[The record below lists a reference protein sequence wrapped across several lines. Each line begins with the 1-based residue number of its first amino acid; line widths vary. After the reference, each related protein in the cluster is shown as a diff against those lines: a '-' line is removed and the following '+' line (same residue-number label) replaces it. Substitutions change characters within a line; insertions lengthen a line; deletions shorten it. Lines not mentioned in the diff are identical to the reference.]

1 MLAHSDK
8 PTILIVE
15 DEVGPRNALQIILRP
30 FYNLHSVDNG
40 HEALRVLQDHT
51 IDLVTLDVKLPDQ
64 SGLEVLKHV
73 KSQHPDIEVVV
84 ITGYG
89 SLRSAMDA
97 TRSGAAAYLLKPFN
111 VTELLA
117 IINQTLAKKQRLEH
131 LRQWLRSSESLWVS
145 ERDSAAAWNRL
156 IDHYQELRPK
166 TKHELPTPDYSAFAP
181 LLSELLEA
189 YSRDM
194 FNHAN
199 RTSFYAG
206 LMGKQL
212 DFTETE
218 CKALVLGAFL
228 HDIGRLA
235 CGKLSQPIPA
245 QKEEGYK
252 HHPEI
257 GARMILPLRLPAE
270 VGQIILY
277 HQEHYDGSGY
287 PYGLQGEGIPLSA
300 RVVAIAEA
308 FDHLTGEHPSRH
320 ACSVDDAVVQIQRQA
335 FKRFDPILTKL
346 LERVAGECVPS
357 LPDLAASS
365 RQVIPD
371 RY

>member
-1 MLAHSDK
+1 MPAHSHK
-8 PTILIVE
+8 PTVLIVE

-51 IDLVTLDVKLPDQ
+51 IDLITLDIKLPDQ
-64 SGLEVLKHV
+64 SGLAVLKYV
-73 KSQHPDIEVVV
+73 KSQHRDIEVVV

-89 SLRSAMDA
+89 SLQSAMDA
-97 TRSGAAAYLLKPFN
+97 TRFGAAAYLLKPFN

-117 IINQTLAKKQRLEH
+117 IIDRTLAKKQRLEH
-131 LRQWLRSSESLWVS
+131 LRHWLSRSKSLWGS
-145 ERDSAAAWNRL
+145 ELDSDTAWKHL
-156 IDHYQELRPK
+156 IAQYQGLRTK
-166 TKHELPTPDYSAFAP
+166 TKHEPTTPDYQELTP

-189 YSRDM
+189 SHRDM
-194 FNHAN
+194 FQHAN

-212 DFTETE
+212 RLTDVES
-218 CKALVLGAFL
+218 KSLALGAFL

-235 CGKLSQPIPA
+235 TSPHLMPSHRR
-245 QKEEGYK
+245 EEGK
-252 HHPEI
+252 EHPEI

-277 HQEHYDGSGY
+277 HHECYDGSGY
-287 PYGLQGEGIPLSA
+287 PYGLQGEGIPLLA

-308 FDHLTGEHPSRH
+308 FDHLTGEHPCRVAS
-320 ACSVDDAVVQIQRQA
+320 SVDDAVLQIQRQA
-335 FKRFDPILTKL
+335 STRFDTSLTQL
-346 LERVAGECVPS
+346 LGRVAGECAPS
-357 LPDLAASS
+357 LPNLAASS
-365 RQVIPD
+365 KQVISD
-371 RY
+371 R

>member
-1 MLAHSDK
+1 MPAHSHK
-8 PTILIVE
+8 PTVLIVE

-51 IDLVTLDVKLPDQ
+51 IDLITLDIKLPDQ
-64 SGLEVLKHV
+64 SGLAVLKYV
-73 KSQHPDIEVVV
+73 KSQHRDIEVVV

-89 SLRSAMDA
+89 SLQSAMDA
-97 TRSGAAAYLLKPFN
+97 TRFGAAAYLLKPFN

-117 IINQTLAKKQRLEH
+117 IIDRTLAKKQRLEH
-131 LRQWLRSSESLWVS
+131 LRHWLSRSKSLWGS
-145 ERDSAAAWNRL
+145 ELDSDTAWKHL
-156 IDHYQELRPK
+156 IAQYQGLRTK
-166 TKHELPTPDYSAFAP
+166 TKHEPTTPDYQELTP

-189 YSRDM
+189 SHRDM
-194 FNHAN
+194 FQHAN

-212 DFTETE
+212 RLTDVES
-218 CKALVLGAFL
+218 KSLALGAFL

-235 CGKLSQPIPA
+235 TSPHLMPSHRR
-245 QKEEGYK
+245 EEGK
-252 HHPEI
+252 EHPEI

-277 HQEHYDGSGY
+277 HHECYDGSGY
-287 PYGLQGEGIPLSA
+287 PYGLQGEGIPLLA

-308 FDHLTGEHPSRH
+308 FDHLTGEHPCRVAS
-320 ACSVDDAVVQIQRQA
+320 SVDDAVLQIQRQA
-335 FKRFDPILTKL
+335 STRFDTSLTQL
-346 LERVAGECVPS
+346 LGRVAGECAPS
-357 LPDLAASS
+357 LPSLAASS
-365 RQVIPD
+365 KQVISD
-371 RY
+371 R

>member
-1 MLAHSDK
+1 MLVHSAK

-30 FYNLHSVDNG
+30 FYNLHSVDTG
-40 HEALRVLQDHT
+40 QEALHVLQDHT
-51 IDLVTLDVKLPDQ
+51 IDLITLDVKLPDQ
-64 SGLEVLKHV
+64 SGLDVLKQV
-73 KSQHPDIEVVV
+73 KSRHPDVEAVV

-117 IINQTLAKKQRLEH
+117 IIDQTLAKKQRLEH
-131 LRQWLRSSESLWVS
+131 LRHWLRRSESLWGS
-145 ERDSAAAWNRL
+145 EDDSAAAWKHL
-156 IDHYQELRPK
+156 IDQYQELRPK
-166 TKHELPTPDYSAFAP
+166 TKHESPTSDYSAFAP

-189 YSRDM
+189 YNRDM

-212 DFTETE
+212 GFTEVE

-235 CGKLSQPIPA
+235 FGNTPHAMPT
-245 QKEEGYK
+245 QKGEEYK

-287 PYGLQGEGIPLSA
+287 PYGLQGEGIPLTA
-300 RVVAIAEA
+300 RIVAIAEV
-308 FDHLTGEHPSRH
+308 FDHLTGEHP
-320 ACSVDDAVVQIQRQA
+320 AGLAYSVDEAVLQIQRQA
-335 FKRFDPILTKL
+335 SARFDPILTKL
-346 LERVAGECVPS
+346 LGRVAGECAPS

-365 RQVIPD
+365 RQVMPD
-371 RY
+371 R

>member
-40 HEALRVLQDHT
+40 HEALRVLQDYP
-51 IDLVTLDVKLPDQ
+51 IDLITLDVKLPDQ
-64 SGLEVLKHV
+64 SGLEVLKQV
-73 KSQHPDIEVVV
+73 KSQHSDVEVVI

-97 TRSGAAAYLLKPFN
+97 TKSGAAAYLLKPFN

-117 IINQTLAKKQRLEH
+117 IINQTLGKKQRLEH
-131 LRQWLRSSESLWVS
+131 LRQWLRSSESLWGS
-145 ERDSAAAWNRL
+145 ERDSAEAWKQL

-166 TKHELPTPDYSAFAP
+166 TKHESQTPGYSSFAP

-189 YSRDM
+189 YSRDL

-212 DFTETE
+212 GFTEVE

-235 CGKLSQPIPA
+235 FGNPSHVMPA
-245 QKEEGYK
+245 QKSEGYK
-252 HHPEI
+252 HHLEI

-300 RVVAIAEA
+300 RIVAIAEA
-308 FDHLTGEHPSRH
+308 FDHLTGEHPSRL
-320 ACSVDDAVVQIQRQA
+320 AYSVDDAVLQVQRQA
-335 FKRFDPILTKL
+335 SKRFDPILTKL
-346 LERVAGECVPS
+346 LERVAGECAPS

-371 RY
+371 H

>member
-1 MLAHSDK
+1 MPAHSHK
-8 PTILIVE
+8 PTVLIVE

-51 IDLVTLDVKLPDQ
+51 IDLITLDIKLPDQ
-64 SGLEVLKHV
+64 SGLAVLKYV
-73 KSQHPDIEVVV
+73 KSQHRDIEVVV

-89 SLRSAMDA
+89 SLQSAMDA
-97 TRSGAAAYLLKPFN
+97 TRFGAAAYLLKPFN

-117 IINQTLAKKQRLEH
+117 IIDRTLAKKQRLEH
-131 LRQWLRSSESLWVS
+131 LRHWLSRSKSLWGS
-145 ERDSAAAWNRL
+145 ELDSDTAWKHL
-156 IDHYQELRPK
+156 IAQYQGLRTK
-166 TKHELPTPDYSAFAP
+166 TKHEPTTPDYQELTP

-189 YSRDM
+189 SHRDM
-194 FNHAN
+194 FQHAN

-212 DFTETE
+212 RLTDVES
-218 CKALVLGAFL
+218 KSLALGAFL

-235 CGKLSQPIPA
+235 TSPHLMPSHRR
-245 QKEEGYK
+245 EEGK
-252 HHPEI
+252 EHPEI

-277 HQEHYDGSGY
+277 HHECYDGSGY
-287 PYGLQGEGIPLSA
+287 PYGLQGEGIPLLA

-308 FDHLTGEHPSRH
+308 FDHLTGEHPCRVAS
-320 ACSVDDAVVQIQRQA
+320 SVDDAVLQIQRQA
-335 FKRFDPILTKL
+335 STRFDTSLTQL
-346 LERVAGECVPS
+346 LGRVAGECAPS
-357 LPDLAASS
+357 LPNLAASS
-365 RQVIPD
+365 KQVISD
-371 RY
+371 C

>member
-1 MLAHSDK
+1 MLADSAK
-8 PTILIVE
+8 RTLLIVE

-30 FYNLHSVDNG
+30 FYHLHSVDNG
-40 HEALRVLQDHT
+40 RDALRVLQDHP
-51 IDLVTLDVKLPDQ
+51 IDLITLDVKLPDQ
-64 SGLEVLKHV
+64 SGLEVLKQV
-73 KSQHPDIEVVV
+73 KSQHPDVEVII

-117 IINQTLAKKQRLEH
+117 IINQTLEKKQRLEY
-131 LRQWLRSSESLWVS
+131 LRQWLRSSESLWGS
-145 ERDSAAAWNRL
+145 ERDSAAAWKQL

-166 TKHELPTPDYSAFAP
+166 TRHESSAPEYVAFAP

-212 DFTETE
+212 GFTETE
-218 CKALVLGAFL
+218 CRALVLGAFL
-228 HDIGRLA
+228 HDISRLA
-235 CGKLSQPIPA
+235 FGKPSDALPVH
-245 QKEEGYK
+245 KDEGYK
-252 HHPEI
+252 HHPEV

-270 VGQIILY
+270 VGHIILY
-277 HQEHYDGSGY
+277 HREHYDGSGY
-287 PYGLQGEGIPLSA
+287 PYGLEGEGIPLSA
-300 RVVAIAEA
+300 RIVAIAAA
-308 FDHLTGEHPSRH
+308 FDHLTGDDPSRL
-320 ACSVDDAVVQIQRQA
+320 AYSVDDAVVQIQRQA
-335 FKRFDPILTKL
+335 SKRFDPILTKL
-346 LERVAGECVPS
+346 LERVAGECAPS
-357 LPDLAASS
+357 LPDLAGSS
-365 RQVIPD
+365 RHVMPD
-371 RY
+371 R